1 MRVANLATDALDGFF
16 LFGAAN
22 FRGHQLE
29 WLDRLRESG
38 AVADPSESNG
48 AVVGKLQKLSRD
60 TKTVAA
66 LLVHKN
72 FKPRLLFGHSKGN
85 LVISEALF
93 GLHAADQKAFPAL
106 VAPLTVVTLSAK
118 VAMPPQRP
126 SIIDIMGQLD
136 GFGALNSRLDLPTEV
151 VVPLAGHH
159 THTQLPM
166 HLPVTKT
173 LRALPQV
180 VPVPKGHPTFKPSA
194 RPLHP

>member
-1 MRVANLATDALDGFF
+1 MVPWSAS
-16 LFGAAN
+16 
-22 FRGHQLE
+22 FRSSAGT
-29 WLDRLRESG
+29 
-38 AVADPSESNG
+38 P
-48 AVVGKLQKLSRD
+48 
-60 TKTVAA
+60 KTVAA
-66 LLVHKN
+66 LLVHKD

-106 VAPLTVVTLSAK
+106 VAPLTAVTLSAK
-118 VAMPPQRP
+118 VAMPPQCP
-126 SIIDIMGQLD
+126 GIIDIMEQLD
-136 GFGALNSRLDLPTEV
+136 GFGALNSRLDLPTKV

-159 THTQLPM
+159 TDTQLPM

-180 VPVPKGHPTFKPSA
+180 VPLPKGHPTFKPSA